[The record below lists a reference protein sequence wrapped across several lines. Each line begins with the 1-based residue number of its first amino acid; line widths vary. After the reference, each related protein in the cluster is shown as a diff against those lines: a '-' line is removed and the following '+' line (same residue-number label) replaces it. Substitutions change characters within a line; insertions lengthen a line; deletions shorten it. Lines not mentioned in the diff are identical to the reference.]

1 MCIQSVAVVL
11 DEDVSHQIT
20 LTREGDV
27 IIGVNAAASLPYVDG
42 TGLLIVFIVSQ
53 GKIRGKKSGKL
64 SKYQAKMLPV
74 WTPCLPFSIKCFLD
88 SFNDRVCY
96 LICVL
101 GA

>member
-42 TGLLIVFIVSQ
+42 TSLLFVFIVSQ
-53 GKIRGKKSGKL
+53 GKIRGKKKWKTKQIS
-64 SKYQAKMLPV
+64 S
-74 WTPCLPFSIKCFLD
+74 
-88 SFNDRVCY
+88 
-96 LICVL
+96 
-101 GA
+101 